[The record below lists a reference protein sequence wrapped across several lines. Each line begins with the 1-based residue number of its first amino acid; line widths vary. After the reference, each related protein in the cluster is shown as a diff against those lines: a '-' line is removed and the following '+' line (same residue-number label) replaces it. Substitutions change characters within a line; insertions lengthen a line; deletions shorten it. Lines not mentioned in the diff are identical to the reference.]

1 MNKEDNNSNINNKKK
16 LTLKEKLKD
25 KREKAKLELILYGIF
40 FLGLIIFLRIG
51 NMRSTHNEVNNN
63 DNIFISQI
71 TDNYEYNINITINDI
86 VYNYTGKV
94 LGYNEVITNNNNNE
108 HYYKKKDI
116 YYKLD
121 SDKGYILTNKKD
133 IYNIIDYDYLDINNI
148 KEYIKLSTRE
158 DNIYKVKVSDI
169 RDTNYDPLAKALR
182 KYVKDE
188 KIRGKVPV
196 VFSSEE
202 PKKNDKNL
210 VSSMMMVPATAGINA
225 AYYVINDI
233 IK

>member
-121 SDKGYILTNKKD
+121 SDKGYILTKKKD

-169 RDTNYDPLAKALR
+169 NLSNTKEDYITIKIDNINNTIDIDYTNLFKE
-182 KYVKDE
+182 KDNT
-188 KIRGKVPV
+188 I
-196 VFSSEE
+196 
-202 PKKNDKNL
+202 NNYL
-210 VSSMMMVPATAGINA
+210 VSISYSNI
-225 AYYVINDI
+225 DKI
-233 IK
+233 ISLEE

>member
-121 SDKGYILTNKKD
+121 SDKGYIITNKKD

-169 RDTNYDPLAKALR
+169 NLSNTKEDYITIKIDNINNTIDIDYTNLFKE
-182 KYVKDE
+182 KDNT
-188 KIRGKVPV
+188 I
-196 VFSSEE
+196 
-202 PKKNDKNL
+202 NNYL
-210 VSSMMMVPATAGINA
+210 VSISYSNI
-225 AYYVINDI
+225 DKI
-233 IK
+233 ISLEE

>member
-169 RDTNYDPLAKALR
+169 NLSNTKEDYITIKIDNINNTIDIDYTNLFKE
-182 KYVKDE
+182 KDNT
-188 KIRGKVPV
+188 I
-196 VFSSEE
+196 
-202 PKKNDKNL
+202 NNYL
-210 VSSMMMVPATAGINA
+210 VSISYSNI
-225 AYYVINDI
+225 DKI
-233 IK
+233 ISLEE